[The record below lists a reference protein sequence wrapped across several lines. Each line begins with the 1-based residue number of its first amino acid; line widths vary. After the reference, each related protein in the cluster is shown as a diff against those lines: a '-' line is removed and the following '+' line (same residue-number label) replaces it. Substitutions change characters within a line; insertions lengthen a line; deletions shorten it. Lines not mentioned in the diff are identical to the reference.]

1 MMADLEALIR
11 LRRHTVEEKQ
21 KVLAEIFR
29 KVEVLENRKNE
40 LLERLENE
48 RKALEENLTIET
60 RAYYGRFE
68 GVIRGDVERINT
80 ELAKLETRV
89 QIAQEEVRSAFAD
102 MKRVEIVHKRRQ
114 AEEAQA
120 IKDKESLE
128 LDEIGLE
135 GFRRNEE
142 F

>member
-1 MMADLEALIR
+1 MADLEALIR

-40 LLERLENE
+40 LLERLDKE
-48 RKALEENLTIET
+48 RMALEENLTIET

-68 GVIRGDVERINT
+68 GVIRSDVERIDA
-80 ELAKLETRV
+80 ELTKLETRV
-89 QIAQEEVRSAFAD
+89 QIAQEEVRTAFAD
-102 MKRVEIVHKRRQ
+102 QKRVEIVHERRQ
-114 AEEAQA
+114 KEERQE
-120 IKDKESLE
+120 IQNKEDLE
-128 LDEIGLE
+128 MDEIGLE
-135 GFRRNEE
+135 GFRRGEE